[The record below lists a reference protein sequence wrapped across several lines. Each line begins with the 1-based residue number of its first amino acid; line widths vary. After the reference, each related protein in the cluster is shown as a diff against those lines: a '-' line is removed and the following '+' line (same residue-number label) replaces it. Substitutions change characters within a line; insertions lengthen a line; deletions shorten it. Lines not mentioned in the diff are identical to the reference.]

1 MVKEFVLKRKIS
13 YELWFISHSTTW
25 LRHCAGSEWQLSRSF
40 PCSSRFSSSVLTDIA
55 LNPAFWYGEWEN
67 KRNEEIDQRNRQL
80 GLILSIVGSYL
91 TSLSLLEVC
100 FPDHSLSLRISVFPI
115 LPAPSLVFACF
126 LLIVWY
132 LIYRGSASFF
142 FLAASLFCIG
152 YFLLPCAMAFQIS
165 SCFILNHSDSEC
177 ELAVELQ
184 FLQNMS
190 DFYELID
197 FAQLFIST
205 AVRPATY
212 SISSNFLL
220 TYLSSGFE
228 IS

>member
-1 MVKEFVLKRKIS
+1 
-13 YELWFISHSTTW
+13 
-25 LRHCAGSEWQLSRSF
+25 
-40 PCSSRFSSSVLTDIA
+40 
-55 LNPAFWYGEWEN
+55 
-67 KRNEEIDQRNRQL
+67 
-80 GLILSIVGSYL
+80 
-91 TSLSLLEVC
+91 
-100 FPDHSLSLRISVFPI
+100 
-115 LPAPSLVFACF
+115 
-126 LLIVWY
+126 
-132 LIYRGSASFF
+132 
-142 FLAASLFCIG
+142 
-152 YFLLPCAMAFQIS
+152 MAFQIS

-228 IS
+228 ISQFIIFHDYASLEIESSTSSICIELR